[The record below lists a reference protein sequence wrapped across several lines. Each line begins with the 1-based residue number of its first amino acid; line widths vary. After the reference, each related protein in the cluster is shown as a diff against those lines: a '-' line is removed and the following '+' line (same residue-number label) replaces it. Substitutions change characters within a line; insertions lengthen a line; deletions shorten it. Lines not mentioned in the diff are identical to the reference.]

1 MKAKNIYPVYE
12 TKAESWERFARIYK
26 LTAKIAGEGH
36 SVPVIRKDIRASW
49 AGIAMYWRIASFLGG
64 KANFMY
70 EAIYHVRYRR
80 FSPDVSTSEELL
92 LTLLIEDELCRCGY
106 AFQVWSD
113 LEEFEEAYQELLF
126 PSKRSRGWMPFCPP
140 CLEMYLAGNMANR
153 IMLKDRRPIDW
164 GDELDCDRAT
174 FPYGPDYMRY
184 RITLYERAISVLLP
198 ESAQWYEEWTDGA
211 YVAQCIKDKYGMDF
225 TNDQKGF
232 NHLIE
237 LATEKNFPRYC
248 ARHLYALKNMTPSLL
263 TALWGEKTETML
275 QRCFLD
281 VYGRHK
287 STKGSVRSRYSKQN
301 ITQSWLYQWVLDR
314 CVASSAMLD
323 KKVKTAAYNI
333 AVR

>member
-1 MKAKNIYPVYE
+1 MKAKNFYPVYE
-12 TKAESWERFARIYK
+12 TKAESWERFAKIYK

-36 SVPVIRKDIRASW
+36 NVPVIDKDIRASW
-49 AGIAMYWRIASFLGG
+49 AGIAMYWKIASFLGG

-80 FSPDVSTSEELL
+80 FSPDVNTHEELL

-126 PSKRSRGWMPFCPP
+126 PSKRSRGWQSFCPP

-184 RITLYERAISVLLP
+184 RITLYERAISTLLP
-198 ESAQWYEEWTDGA
+198 ESAQWNEEWTDGA
-211 YVAQCIKDKYGMDF
+211 YVAQCIKTKYGMDF

-237 LATEKNFPRYC
+237 LVTEKNFPRCC
-248 ARHLYALKNMTPSLL
+248 ARHLYALKNVTPGLL
-263 TALWGEKTETML
+263 TVLWGEKTETML

-281 VYGRHK
+281 VYSRYK
-287 STKGSVRSRYSKQN
+287 SAKDSARSRYSKQN
-301 ITQSWLYQWVLDR
+301 ITQSWLYQWVIEH

-323 KKVKTAAYNI
+323 KKVKIAAYNI